1 MKIKQIFF
9 LSCVLLFTMPLFA
22 DDTKLTLWQRSRVD
36 LFGQTIMARSCPL
49 YQSVRTELE
58 QYYGRRDFSD
68 PDRKTGWYRVNL
80 FLQWLEKNE
89 EKLKK
94 EKVSFSTRHLLP
106 IATRKKYKIELDLI
120 PEKERNICELLQ
132 QKKKGPLLDET
143 HFWSILATYLG
154 ARYAADSFLP
164 AGYTRFP
171 QIYVAEAHDVMEA
184 ASIHKE
190 DNVYQAYIN
199 VPHYKNS
206 FAEDLN
212 VAIHEATHLLP
223 WLKSGENKMVSEIG
237 AFFAQSKYGLPVKP
251 THNACFYRGTRNL
264 IYNMKV
270 LDECYSLE
278 REYGEMLLGLFV
290 YPQLKEYRLST
301 WIQHQHYTMIPN
313 MMENLA
319 LLAQDLLMR
328 REKTFELDLDE
339 ISKHYPNQKDQF
351 LQMQAK
357 SSKHTQIAKDKDKVL
372 NVSREQ
378 TNLWK
383 VEESSKVTLQEYVN
397 TLNMPDETQEQVTA
411 LLKQWIRQWQ
421 KEPDFP
427 WAEEETLL
435 YEQDDV
441 LPLHPSAQRFLRKKL
456 DDLDPHFPPVP
467 PGYI

>member
-1 MKIKQIFF
+1 MKIKQIFI
-9 LSCVLLFTMPLFA
+9 LSSILLFAMPLFA
-22 DDTKLTLWQRSRVD
+22 DDKKLTLWQRSRVD

-49 YQSVRTELE
+49 YQSVRAELE
-58 QYYGRRDFSD
+58 QYYGRKDFSD
-68 PDRKTGWYRVNL
+68 PGRKTGWYRVDL
-80 FLQWLEKNE
+80 FLKWLEKNE
-89 EKLKK
+89 EKLKS
-94 EKVSFSTRHLLP
+94 EDVSFSTRHLLP
-106 IATRKKYKIELDLI
+106 ISIRKKYKIELDLI
-120 PEKERNICELLQ
+120 PQKERNLCELLH

-164 AGYTRFP
+164 TGYSHFP
-171 QIYVAEAHDVMEA
+171 QIYVAETHDVMEA

-190 DNVYQAYIN
+190 EGIYQAYIN

-251 THNACFYRGTRNL
+251 TDNACFYRGTRNL
-264 IYNMKV
+264 IYNMKM
-270 LDECYSLE
+270 LDESYSLQ

-290 YPQLKEYRLST
+290 YPQLKQYRLST

-313 MMENLA
+313 MMENLS
-319 LLAQDLLMR
+319 LLGQDLLMK
-328 REKTFELDLDE
+328 REKTFELNLDE
-339 ISKHYPNQKDQF
+339 ISRQYPNQKDQF
-351 LQMQAK
+351 LQMQAQ
-357 SSKHTQIAKDKDKVL
+357 SSKHTQIAKDKDNVL
-372 NVSREQ
+372 NVSREKKD
-378 TNLWK
+378 LWK
-383 VEESSKVTLQEYVN
+383 VEEISKVSLEEFAN
-397 TLNMPDETQEQVTA
+397 MLNMPAETQEQVVA
-411 LLKQWIRQWQ
+411 ILKQWIKQWQ

-427 WAEEETLL
+427 WAKEETLL
-435 YEQDDV
+435 YGQDEI

-456 DDLDPHFPPVP
+456 NELHTHFPPVP